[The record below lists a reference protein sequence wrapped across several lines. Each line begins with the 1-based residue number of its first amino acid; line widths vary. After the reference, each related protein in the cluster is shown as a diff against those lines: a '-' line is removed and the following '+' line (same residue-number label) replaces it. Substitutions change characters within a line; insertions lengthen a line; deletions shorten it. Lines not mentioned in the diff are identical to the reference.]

1 MIRITHGT
9 SVNGRV
15 AGDEMVAP
23 GISDG
28 KRFDELN
35 HGLATRFRR

>member
-1 MIRITHGT
+1 
-9 SVNGRV
+9 
-15 AGDEMVAP
+15 MVAP